1 MKNVFDLIEGLLKL
15 VGGQFI
21 HLSCNDLV
29 GDTELLQPLLHH
41 PIQVR
46 WLSTSIHHHDRKLQ
60 VLILS
65 EKFFNHMSPTAPNI
79 FRGLGISITGQ
90 IHKDPSILD
99 VEEVDDLGSP
109 RAGTGPGQTLSTHQI
124 ID

>member
-29 GDTELLQPLLHH
+29 RNAELLQPLLHH
-41 PIQVR
+41 LIQVR

-65 EKFFNHMSPTAPNI
+65 EKFFNHISPTAPDA
-79 FRGLGISITGQ
+79 FRSLGISITGQ
-90 IHKDPSILD
+90 VHEDPSILD
-99 VEEVDDLGSP
+99 VEKVDDLGSP
-109 RAGTGPGQTLSTHQI
+109 RAGTGPG
-124 ID
+124 

>member
-21 HLSCNDLV
+21 HFGCNHLV
-29 GDTELLQPLLHH
+29 GNVELLQPLFHD
-41 PIQVR
+41 QVQVSR
-46 WLSTSIHHHDRKLQ
+46 LSTSIHHHNRKLQ

-65 EKFFNHMSPTAPNI
+65 EKFFDHMSPAAPNTLW
-79 FRGLGISITGQ
+79 GLGKSITGQ
-90 IHKDPSILD
+90 IHKDPFILD
-99 VEEVDDLGSP
+99 VEKIDDLGSS
-109 RAGTGPGQTLSTHQI
+109 RAGTGPGQTLLTNQT

>member
-29 GDTELLQPLLHH
+29 GNTELLQPLLHH

-46 WLSTSIHHHDRKLQ
+46 RLSTSIHHHDRKLQ

-65 EKFFNHMSPTAPNI
+65 QEFFNHRSPTDPNT
-79 FRGLGISITGQ
+79 FRGLGISISGQ
-90 IHKDPSILD
+90 IHEDPSVLD
-99 VEEVDDLGSP
+99 VEKVDDLGSP
-109 RAGTGPGQTLSTHQI
+109 RAGTGPGQTLFTDQI